1 MKGVVVMNVNQELLK
16 NHDNTDVTGFVSAI
30 HLAKPGTHISYSMR
44 EFIKMISEHEDVK
57 LK

>member
-1 MKGVVVMNVNQELLK
+1 MKGVVVMNINQELLK
-16 NHDNTDVTGFVSAI
+16 NHDNTDITGFMNTI

-44 EFIKMISEHEDVK
+44 KFIKMISENEDVK